1 MRLHKLSFEE
11 EIAARQRRRGP
22 LKEGKTF
29 EHGPA
34 KFIFIALLAIV
45 VVTHLIALAALAW
58 TPN

>member
-11 EIAARQRRRGP
+11 EIRARQRARGP

-34 KFIFIALLAIV
+34 KFVFIALLAIV
-45 VVTHLIALAALAW
+45 VVTHLIALVALGF
-58 TPN
+58 TPS

>member
-11 EIAARQRRRGP
+11 EIAARQRQRGP

-34 KFIFIALLAIV
+34 KFIFIALLVIV

-58 TPN
+58 TPS